1 MKNSFAL
8 CKFRIKRLVS
18 LLTVICLISA
28 GTFTA
33 RADITADASMRLSRT
48 EGTVSVTNKTGK
60 NASIIN
66 NMKLFDGYGVSTDAS
81 SYAWITLDDSK
92 AVKLDAVSA
101 VSVAQEGKK
110 LELKLNSGNL
120 FFNVDKPLQEDET
133 LNIRSSTMVTG
144 IRGTS
149 GVVRIIDSTHSQIQ
163 LFDGT
168 LEISAADPVSGEMRT
183 TRLTAGNR
191 ADININPS
199 GTANN
204 RCSIIIDRMKEEE
217 VPGFAA
223 MEIKNNSSLAN
234 RIAGSGLNVGAIIN
248 DADNRLRNE
257 KNRTQ
262 QKMNEIKS
270 QASQQGLT
278 TAGAA
283 PPVVNSVFGGTPSA
297 DSDSGSGSGSG
308 SGSSGSGGTSDT
320 QASDP
325 TLVTLPM
332 PVTASELQTALNT
345 YSQVNVTGSGELV
358 IDNGVLSIGSSNTLI
373 LDSSIG
379 LTVAAGNTVNNDGH
393 LEAAGGIT
401 NNGTMTNTSM
411 NTLIA
416 GGNGLMSSGSFE
428 NTGKLQGNVTVNAGA
443 FHVSAGTFSGSL
455 TVAGG
460 IADITGGFFSDCTLS
475 AVGGNSEVNLTGGSF
490 DGCSFSASDAGTVS
504 LGSETAHPQITSCTG
519 KMFELSNGGSIIYSA
534 KNSDGQLQPVRFSN
548 DETSQMLFV
557 AENDN
562 GLMFEAFGNCLSYVL
577 SLEKNLK
584 RIILFQDMG
593 ISSGNDLGFGQ
604 GVIVE
609 EKILDGESFWYQ
621 VPGSPEIDLNNNTL
635 SAGEF
640 GIKSV
645 SGITIF
651 NGRIDGSFSFLT
663 GDSPVI
669 LNNLP
674 FFEGNLE
681 SGSIE
686 ATNCK
691 LGIVVNSSGSLKLN
705 GCTSVDDTYIDNAGG
720 GELILENNSVAAN
733 IYNMHSSVTINSGSN
748 VSALNNNIGGKVTIN
763 SSGKVINFTNDKEGY
778 VRINNGA
785 TVTLMENSGSGL
797 NLGTIVNYT
806 DGSIKLPTTEE
817 QVAMSLQIEPQN
829 VMSFFSAADNLLPSA
844 EEDEAEVAA
853 DEPGNDKES
862 DASVGEASGS
872 ASAEGGTSETDPPEA
887 DAAEPEDTADYTSD
901 AGIQDPVAA
910 DSSTSESTS
919 GETGSTEPETTGA
932 DTTEQ
937 AAAGKN
943 TLEQKSTDGLS
954 ENGGDDQSGDPAS
967 PAGSSANPIP
977 EAYPAAQSNGEETVT
992 GKEE

>member
-163 LFDGT
+163 LFDGAV
-168 LEISAADPVSGEMRT
+168 EISAADPVSGEMRT
-183 TRLTAGNR
+183 TRLTAGNK
-191 ADININPS
+191 ADIHITPT
-199 GTANN
+199 GAANN
-204 RCSIIIDRMKEEE
+204 RCSIIIDRIKEEE

-234 RIAGSGLNVGAIIN
+234 RIAGSGMNVGAIIN

-308 SGSSGSGGTSDT
+308 SSGGSGSGSSDSGGASDT
-320 QASDP
+320 PTEDP
-325 TLVTLPM
+325 TSVTLAM
-332 PVTASELQTALNT
+332 PVTAAELQTALNT

-358 IDNGVLSIGSSNTLI
+358 VDNGVLNIGSTDTLI
-373 LDSSIG
+373 LESGVS

-393 LEAAGGIT
+393 LEAAGEIT

-411 NTLIA
+411 NTLIV
-416 GGNGLMSSGSFE
+416 GGKGLFSSGSFE
-428 NTGKLQGNVTVNAGA
+428 NTGKLQGNITVNAGS
-443 FHVSAGTFSGSL
+443 FRISGGELGGSL
-455 TVAGG
+455 TVSGG
-460 IADITGGFFSDCTLS
+460 SADITGGTFSDCTLS
-475 AVGGNSEVNLTGGSF
+475 AVGGNAEINITGGSF

-504 LGSETAHPQITSCTG
+504 LGSEDKHPQITSCTG
-519 KMFELSNGGSIIYSA
+519 EMFTLKNGGSISYTA
-534 KNSDGQLQPVRFSN
+534 TNSDGKPQTVIFN
-548 DETSQMLFV
+548 DDYPMLFV

-562 GLMFEAFGNCLSYVL
+562 GLMFEALGKCLSYVL
-577 SLEKNLK
+577 TEFEVYTN
-584 RIILFQDMG
+584 RIILLQNVDMTSG
-593 ISSGNDLGFGQ
+593 DYLQFGYGSYEADGND
-604 GVIVE
+604 
-609 EKILDGESFWYQ
+609 KIWYQ
-621 VPGSPEIDLNNNTL
+621 LSVSTKIDLNGKSL
-635 SAGEF
+635 SANRTEGMIIPTGSE
-640 GIKSV
+640 
-645 SGITIF
+645 ITIEKGVLSGF
-651 NGRIDGSFSFLT
+651 AFKT
-663 GDSPVI
+663 DSPLV
-669 LNNLP
+669 LNDLTS
-674 FFEGNLE
+674 FEGSLD

-686 ATNCK
+686 ATNCTI
-691 LGIVVNSSGSLKLN
+691 GNYIYNSGRFVLSDCNKTEKTTITNSGDGL
-705 GCTSVDDTYIDNAGG
+705 V
-720 GELILENNSVAAN
+720 ELNNSQISTIQN
-733 IYNMHSSVTINSGSN
+733 IGSVTLNSGSIVEYFRN
-748 VSALNNNIGGKVTIN
+748 QEV
-763 SSGKVINFTNDKEGY
+763 GY
-778 VRINNGA
+778 VCINNGA
-785 TVTLMENSGSGL
+785 TVTLMDNYGSGL

-806 DGSIKLPTTEE
+806 DGSIKLPTTKE

-829 VMSFFSAADNLLPSA
+829 VMSFFSAAEDLLPPA
-844 EEDEAEVAA
+844 EEDEAAA

-862 DASVGEASGS
+862 DASVGEVSGS
-872 ASAEGGTSETDPPEA
+872 ASAEGGTSEANPAET
-887 DAAEPEDTADYTSD
+887 DAAEPEDTAADTSD
-901 AGIQDPVAA
+901 AGIQDPDAA
-910 DSSTSESTS
+910 D
-919 GETGSTEPETTGA
+919 
-932 DTTEQ
+932 
-937 AAAGKN
+937 
-943 TLEQKSTDGLS
+943 
-954 ENGGDDQSGDPAS
+954 
-967 PAGSSANPIP
+967 GSSSNPIP